1 MTDALGP
8 LSGIRV
14 ADFSTHAAGPF
25 AGLMMAEMGA
35 QVIKIESSARLDI
48 TRRPHPM
55 YGKPA
60 PSFEQVNA
68 NKMSATLNLKEPR
81 AIELALELAKV
92 SDLVLQSFR
101 PGVFDRLGFGYEA
114 LRKAKPDIILVSL
127 SSNGQSGPEYN
138 LSLIHI

>member
-1 MTDALGP
+1 MTDAPGP

-35 QVIKIESSARLDI
+35 EVIKVESNARLDI

-60 PSFEQVNA
+60 PSFEQV
-68 NKMSATLNLKEPR
+68 S
-81 AIELALELAKV
+81 
-92 SDLVLQSFR
+92 SR
-101 PGVFDRLGFGYEA
+101 PKNFCKFSEMPSV
-114 LRKAKPDIILVSL
+114 VSL
-127 SSNGQSGPEYN
+127 VEPPAPQVMSTKTGCSAAMRSMRA
-138 LSLIHI
+138 

>member
-81 AIELALELAKV
+81 AIELALELANE
-92 SDLVLQSFR
+92 L
-101 PGVFDRLGFGYEA
+101 PPLGNTSI
-114 LRKAKPDIILVSL
+114 LDIPRSTYI
-127 SSNGQSGPEYN
+127 G
-138 LSLIHI
+138 